1 MSNNLPA
8 PRKPFRRRTLV
19 LLLACVTALA
29 LMVPAMA
36 HGHGGCHGGGRRWN
50 AQVQTQITVCTVE
63 GCEIAGR
70 HVHNGVTCCG
80 YDHANGVCDGK
91 CLALCTVEGC
101 EIAGRHVHDGV
112 TYCGS
117 SHECGFCDGR
127 CLTLCPVDGCTTA
140 GPHVHDGVT
149 YCGNDHAAGYCG
161 GTCAAAATGT
171 GYRHGCHR

>member
-19 LLLACVTALA
+19 LFLACVTALA

-36 HGHGGCHGGGRRWN
+36 HGHGGGHHGGGRGWN
-50 AQVQTQITVCTVE
+50 TQVQKQVTVCTVE

-70 HVHNGVTCCG
+70 HVHN
-80 YDHANGVCDGK
+80 
-91 CLALCTVEGC
+91 
-101 EIAGRHVHDGV
+101 GV

-140 GPHVHDGVT
+140 GPHVHNGVT
-149 YCGNDHAAGYCG
+149 YCGNNHAAGYCG

-171 GYRHGCHR
+171 GYRHGCHH

>member
-19 LLLACVTALA
+19 LFLACVTALA

-36 HGHGGCHGGGRRWN
+36 HGHGGCHGGGRGWN
-50 AQVQTQITVCTVE
+50 TRVQTQVTVCTVE

-70 HVHNGVTCCG
+70 HVHNGVTYCG
-80 YDHANGVCDGK
+80 YDHTNGVCDGK

-101 EIAGRHVHDGV
+101 EVAGRHVHDGV

-117 SHECGFCDGR
+117 SHDCGFCSGQ
-127 CLTLCPVDGCTTA
+127 CLTLCPVDGCAIA
-140 GPHVHDGVT
+140 GPHVHNGVT
-149 YCGNDHAAGYCG
+149 YCGNNHEAGYCA
-161 GTCAAAATGT
+161 GTCAAAAAGT

>member
-1 MSNNLPA
+1 MNNNLPA

-36 HGHGGCHGGGRRWN
+36 HGHGRHGGGCRGWS
-50 AQVQTQITVCTVE
+50 AQTQITVCTVE
-63 GCEIAGR
+63 GCETAGR
-70 HVHNGVTCCG
+70 HVHNGVTYCG
-80 YDHANGVCDGK
+80 YNHANGVCDGK

-117 SHECGFCDGR
+117 HHEDGFCNGQ
-127 CLTLCPVDGCTTA
+127 CLTLCPVEGCEIA
-140 GPHVHDGVT
+140 GRHVHSGVT
-149 YCGNDHAAGYCG
+149 YCGNHHEAGYCA
-161 GTCAAAATGT
+161 GTCAAASAGA
-171 GYRHGCHR
+171 GYRHGCRH